1 MAKVQTHMEENA
13 GVIRGNPVL
22 NTGTWYHQA
31 NPTLGP
37 NQDRVPYD
45 TREISA
51 LRYLLQ
57 DILNRQHLCYTRLV
71 SANSRTSDSKTQL
84 DWLYMQPGAAGRG
97 CSSHKFKS
105 KTVENVKCGY

>member
-31 NPTLGP
+31 NPTLRP
-37 NQDRVPYD
+37 NQERVPYD

-51 LRYLLQ
+51 LRYL
-57 DILNRQHLCYTRLV
+57 
-71 SANSRTSDSKTQL
+71 
-84 DWLYMQPGAAGRG
+84 M
-97 CSSHKFKS
+97 
-105 KTVENVKCGY
+105 